1 MEGQQQTDSQ
11 CYHVFVKLFS
21 LKDVVSLRDIL
32 NMLNFLFNCIIC
44 NLEEFLS
51 LHTLFSVYT
60 RLNLMVFLPLSD
72 PNGGKTVYLLYE
84 EVDETEVEIIHVP
97 SPALEERKADAYR
110 YPRTGQCSCTQTGL
124 EQ

>member
-1 MEGQQQTDSQ
+1 MEGQPQTDSQ